1 MGQMGRMETTTA
13 PRLGCRGVVLAM
25 GLVLVLPFF
34 VDHCFGRTGRL
45 SSRLAS
51 EPRATGPGGGAPVRP
66 VARPPVCLEAWVF
79 LRGYGGCPV
88 LIDAGGYRLGLFC
101 GAAGRGERR
110 RGLLAFAGP
119 FAGQAYLSQLP
130 VPLGRWVHV
139 AGMDPPDPWASAAVS
154 SFSPS
159 SPRVAFDGV
168 DVTAG
173 RPLAGAAAFPLG
185 RDPWSGA
192 AAGAAT
198 SAARR
203 AAAARGVVADGAMAA
218 RGDRLWA
225 RLDGRLGAW
234 RLSRSWRSLAEVAA
248 ARGTPWRFGALP
260 PPGAGVN
267 GPAGVDWPGRAA
279 EPGSS
284 GPRPGRLTLRG
295 WLIVAVSLLLAGG
308 MLAIGFSLRA
318 PQPGGSPRAWWS
330 DPFLGAARGRRR
342 PVDLGVLRR
351 DRPPPRR
358 RLAAGERT
366 PGRPEPGR

>member
-1 MGQMGRMETTTA
+1 MGHMGRMETTA
-13 PRLGCRGVVLAM
+13 PRLGCRGVVLTM
-25 GLVLVLPFF
+25 GLALVLPFF
-34 VDHCFGRTGRL
+34 VDHCPGRTGRL

-66 VARPPVCLEAWVF
+66 AARLPACLEAWVF

-88 LIDAGGYRLGLFC
+88 LVGAGGYRLGLFC
-101 GAAGRGERR
+101 GAAGLGERR

-130 VPLGRWVHV
+130 VPLGRWVHL
-139 AGMDPPDPWASAAVS
+139 AGMEPGDPWAGAAAS

-159 SPRVAFDGV
+159 SPLVAFDGV

-185 RDPWSGA
+185 RDPWSGV
-192 AAGAAT
+192 GADVAT
-198 SAARR
+198 IAARR
-203 AAAARGVVADGAMAA
+203 PPAARGVVADGGMAA
-218 RGDRLWA
+218 RGETPRA

-234 RLSRSWRSLAEVAA
+234 RLSRRWRSVAEVAA
-248 ARGTPWRFGALP
+248 ARGTPWRFGALR
-260 PPGAGVN
+260 PPGPGVN
-267 GPAGVDWPGRAA
+267 GPEGVDRPGREA
-279 EPGSS
+279 EPGKS
-284 GPRPGRLTLRG
+284 GPRLGGLTLRG

-308 MLAIGFSLRA
+308 MLAIGLSLRV
-318 PQPGGSPRAWWS
+318 PQPGSPPRAWWS
-330 DPFLGAARGRRR
+330 DASLRASRGRRR

-358 RLAAGERT
+358 RLTAGERT
-366 PGRPEPGR
+366 PGRRAEPGR